1 MTTPP
6 GKATYRRGSFWDFL
20 RQQRDDLFR
29 RPYFDYFNIMAVVL
43 ILCFIGIAMV
53 MSASMTYSAA
63 LQTTAWSAAL
73 RQGTLVL
80 IGFIAMWL
88 AMRLPVASIRRLS
101 TILLVIS
108 IVLLILVLIPGI
120 GTGLESKG
128 SQSWISV
135 GPLQLQPSEIA
146 RISIAVWGAHILA
159 GHKPDFRRLVATPG
173 QSWLSH
179 PYVKFMAVAIVM
191 LILILLEQDIGMA
204 MTFLLVVVALLF
216 FAGIDLRFI
225 TTLGVVVI
233 SALAG
238 LLLLGGFRSKRIT
251 TYIDALFGDFSHT
264 KTDAFQSYQGFLSL
278 ADGGMSGVGIGQ
290 SRAKW
295 FYLPEAKNDF
305 IFAIVGEEL
314 GWLGGCIVIA
324 LFSWLGFI
332 GCRIAMRSS
341 HQFLS
346 LMAAT
351 LTAGI
356 VVQAFVNMGYV
367 VGLLPVTGIQLPLIS
382 SGGTSAVITLGA
394 LGLLA
399 SCARHEPE
407 TISAMANSGRP
418 VIESYFFLPEPSLHG
433 LEAMAPRRQR
443 QRQQQQRAHGRSR
456 PRGEVIR
463 RPLPERRNRRY

>member
-1 MTTPP
+1 MTAPP
-6 GKATYRRGSFWDFL
+6 QKAYRRGSLWDML

-29 RPYFDYFNIMAVVL
+29 RPYFDYFNIMVVVV

-73 RQGTLVL
+73 RQGMLVF
-80 IGFIAMWL
+80 IGFIVMWL
-88 AMRLPVASIRRLS
+88 AMKLPVASVRRLS
-101 TILLVIS
+101 TLLLFVAIILLIA
-108 IVLLILVLIPGI
+108 VLIPGI

-146 RISIAVWGAHILA
+146 RVAIAVWGSHILA
-159 GHKPDFRRLVATPG
+159 GHKPNFDRLTAARG
-173 QSWLSH
+173 QSWLRH
-179 PYVKFMAVAIVM
+179 PYIKFTVVAAFM
-191 LILILLEQDIGMA
+191 LVLILLERDIGMA
-204 MTFLLVVVALLF
+204 MTFLLVIVALLF

-225 TTLGVVVI
+225 VTLGVLVFG
-233 SALAG
+233 ALAA
-238 LLLLGGFRSKRIT
+238 LLMLGGFRSKRIT
-251 TYIDALFGDFSHT
+251 VYFDALFGDFSHT

-278 ADGGMSGVGIGQ
+278 ADGGLSGVGIGQ

-314 GWLGGCIVIA
+314 GWLGGCIVIG
-324 LFSWLGFI
+324 LFGWLGFI
-332 GCRIAMRSS
+332 GFRIAMRSS

-356 VVQAFVNMGYV
+356 VAQAFVNMGYV

-407 TISAMANSGRP
+407 TISAMANAGRP

-433 LEAMAPRRQR
+433 LEAMAPRRQQHPR
-443 QRQQQQRAHGRSR
+443 PSGRSR
-456 PRGEVIR
+456 PRGEAVR

>member
-290 SRAKW
+290 SRAK
-295 FYLPEAKNDF
+295 
-305 IFAIVGEEL
+305 
-314 GWLGGCIVIA
+314 
-324 LFSWLGFI
+324 
-332 GCRIAMRSS
+332 
-341 HQFLS
+341 
-346 LMAAT
+346 
-351 LTAGI
+351 
-356 VVQAFVNMGYV
+356 
-367 VGLLPVTGIQLPLIS
+367 
-382 SGGTSAVITLGA
+382 
-394 LGLLA
+394 
-399 SCARHEPE
+399 
-407 TISAMANSGRP
+407 
-418 VIESYFFLPEPSLHG
+418 
-433 LEAMAPRRQR
+433 
-443 QRQQQQRAHGRSR
+443 
-456 PRGEVIR
+456 
-463 RPLPERRNRRY
+463 